1 MDNSRVREL
10 RNKLHLSQKAFAEK
24 IGLKQN
30 SLSYIEKRATITDQ
44 LIKAICAQFP
54 VNETWLRTGEG
65 EMLREDNERKRV
77 FFELFDQFHPVLQDY
92 LLQTAIN
99 LLESQKKMR
108 FEDADSVGQTEDPE

>member
-77 FFELFDQFHPVLQDY
+77 FFELFDQLDRKSTRLNSSHRSLSRMPSS
-92 LLQTAIN
+92 A
-99 LLESQKKMR
+99 
-108 FEDADSVGQTEDPE
+108 